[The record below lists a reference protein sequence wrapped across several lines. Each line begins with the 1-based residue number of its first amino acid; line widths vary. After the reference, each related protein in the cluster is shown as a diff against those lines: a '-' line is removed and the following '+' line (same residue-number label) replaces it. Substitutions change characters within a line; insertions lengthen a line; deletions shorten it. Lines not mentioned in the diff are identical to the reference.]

1 MLITRFSPAQSSK
14 LNANLQTT
22 RPNLVSHWYLIHTKI
37 RKEQVAL
44 ENLERQGFECF
55 LPLIRAEK
63 LRRGALLIVQE
74 ALFPRY
80 LFIRLGTGLESQSW
94 SPIRSTVGVSRLVTF
109 GQTPAKID
117 DELVAQLRVK
127 SESAEVQSRHFEPGE
142 QVVVTEG
149 PFVGVEAIYQM
160 ADGEG
165 RVMVLLNILSK
176 QVKMAVTPASIRKL
190 I

>member
-1 MLITRFSPAQSSK
+1 MS
-14 LNANLQTT
+14 N
-22 RPNLVSHWYLIHTKI
+22 WYLIHTKI
-37 RKEQVAL
+37 RQERVAL
-44 ENLERQGFECF
+44 ENLDRQGFECF

-63 LRRGALLIVQE
+63 LRRGQLQVVQE

-117 DELVAQLRVK
+117 DTLVSELRAR
-127 SESAEVQSRHFEPGE
+127 SDSTEVQLRHFEAGE
-142 QVVVTEG
+142 QVVVTDG
-149 PFVGVEAIYQM
+149 PFVGVDAIYQM

-165 RVMVLLNILSK
+165 RVMVLLNIMSK
-176 QVKMAVTPASIRKL
+176 AVKMAVSPASIRKVL
-190 I
+190 